1 MVPLGDDSVG
11 RYCRKKTVAFASKV
25 PFLARCMSK
34 MGDLAVGQQHCD
46 LEHVNFSELRFPL
59 PETGDNDHLVRGW
72 DEYTSFKR
80 SSCCCSALPLCS
92 RTKVGVSVPTSSRLR
107 ASSSPAPRECGRR
120 ARARGDAPSYRDAPP
135 TRTHPPPTSGGRVAL
150 SAPPPAPLPTRS
162 ASCALA
168 LNLLAASGAA
178 SLRGHPPASC
188 ASPRGVM
195 AAPVPHGGDVSGRRP
210 GCPWARRPRPADDS
224 RQCAAAPSPA
234 ALNLP
239 PVPPPPKHLKQ
250 LPGTEILIGTN
261 FLER

>member
-107 ASSSPAPRECGRR
+107 ASSSPDPRECGRR

-150 SAPPPAPLPTRS
+150 SAPPPAPLRE
-162 ASCALA
+162 
-168 LNLLAASGAA
+168 
-178 SLRGHPPASC
+178 
-188 ASPRGVM
+188 
-195 AAPVPHGGDVSGRRP
+195 
-210 GCPWARRPRPADDS
+210 AR
-224 RQCAAAPSPA
+224 AAPSLSISSQPRGPPLSEGTRPPRARPPGGSWQLLSPMEGTCPGGARAAPGPA
-234 ALNLP
+234 AP
-239 PVPPPPKHLKQ
+239 GRPTTAGSAQQ
-250 LPGTEILIGTN
+250 LPL
-261 FLER
+261 RQP